1 VSAVCTGHG
10 PILTHHKDEW
20 LNMYQT
26 WSADAMKKLGPAVC
40 IFWVSRHGESERLSQ
55 ALAFGLTSNDVLV
68 EMHDLNAIDAFE
80 VVEACQRNQ
89 VIMVFAPPESGV
101 AQDNLTTV
109 IASCNEKDH
118 KFLIS
123 ASFGENEDP
132 VDSIVSRFVQVG
144 VGEAMPALKVLD
156 GSEEKHLV
164 VYEEHGLNLAK
175 KLLEKKKAAA
185 KDKLNEKTM
194 KALGKMGGGRYVIT
208 ASKSDVT
215 GAGVAT
221 WVMPAS
227 TEPPSVAVAV
237 AKEDSLQSLMQVGDT
252 FVVNMLEEGNYLP
265 LVKHFQQAFQPGA
278 DKLEGVDTLPLEGGV
293 ALKGGC
299 AYLTCKVSSRMDA
312 SDHVIVTSE
321 VVDGQV
327 LREAPIAANYR
338 KTAAYY

>member
-1 VSAVCTGHG
+1 
-10 PILTHHKDEW
+10 
-20 LNMYQT
+20 
-26 WSADAMKKLGPAVC
+26 
-40 IFWVSRHGESERLSQ
+40 
-55 ALAFGLTSNDVLV
+55 
-68 EMHDLNAIDAFE
+68 
-80 VVEACQRNQ
+80 
-89 VIMVFAPPESGV
+89 
-101 AQDNLTTV
+101 
-109 IASCNEKDH
+109 
-118 KFLIS
+118 
-123 ASFGENEDP
+123 
-132 VDSIVSRFVQVG
+132 
-144 VGEAMPALKVLD
+144 MPALKVLD

-164 VYEEHGLNLAK
+164 VYEGHGLNLAK

-237 AKEDSLQSLMQVGDT
+237 AKEDGLQSLMQVGDT

-265 LVKHFQQAFQPGA
+265 LMKHFQQTFQPGA
-278 DKLEGVDTLPLEGGV
+278 DKLEGIETLPLEGGV

-299 AYLTCKVSSRMDA
+299 AYLACRVSSRMDA